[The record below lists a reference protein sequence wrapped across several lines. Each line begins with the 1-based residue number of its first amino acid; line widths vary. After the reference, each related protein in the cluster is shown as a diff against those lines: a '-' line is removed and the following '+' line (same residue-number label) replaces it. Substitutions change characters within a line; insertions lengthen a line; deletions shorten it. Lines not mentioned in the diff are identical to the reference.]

1 MVLYRLVIIRFSQ
14 VWKIVKNFMRC
25 GIFRNLL
32 TYILKKTSVTF
43 SSYKNSYIDQN
54 RIIIK
59 LDADIWRIS
68 KGEAI
73 DEAYH
78 IFFMFSQ
85 ITHIFKCFVRIL
97 TIREIILKDLK
108 FFRVSLFQYSKL
120 YFRFI
125 FALRTISIH
134 SYFIIIQSRFNF

>member
-1 MVLYRLVIIRFSQ
+1 MVLYRFVIIRFSQ

-120 YFRFI
+120 YSI
-125 FALRTISIH
+125 FSIYLC
-134 SYFIIIQSRFNF
+134 S